1 MSGVGKTTI
10 INELSKTSLFLYP
23 KMYTTRPVR
32 ERIKDG
38 KIHVTEEDYKNIPS
52 KVVEFCYNQYKYAIT
67 DKEVQ
72 RANIFDLAP
81 SGFRSLQENYTGSK
95 RIVLIYIWID
105 ERERI
110 NRMKKRE
117 ENEQNILSRL
127 AKYSIFF
134 RELSLGKTLLV
145 LVTFRYWRFSP
156 SIIFVVYMIR
166 RTSSGNWKKALTS
179 FQLLTA

>member
-10 INELSKTSLFLYP
+10 INELSKTGLFVYP

-32 ERIKDG
+32 ERINDG
-38 KIHVTEEDYKNIPS
+38 KIHVTEEDYKNISS

-67 DKEVQ
+67 DQEVQ

-117 ENEQNILSRL
+117 ENAQNILSRL
-127 AKYSIFF
+127 EYEKSEYNNIEEIVDYSIINDNLKDCI
-134 RELSLGKTLLV
+134 EKIME
-145 LVTFRYWRFSP
+145 
-156 SIIFVVYMIR
+156 IIKLNE
-166 RTSSGNWKKALTS
+166 GL
-179 FQLLTA
+179 

>member
-1 MSGVGKTTI
+1 MKNIYVLTGMSGVGKTTI
-10 INELSKTSLFLYP
+10 INELSKTGLFIYP

-38 KIHVTEEDYKNIPS
+38 KIHVTEEDYKNISS

-81 SGFRSLQENYTGSK
+81 SGFRSLQENYNGPK
-95 RIVLIYIWID
+95 KIVIIYIWID
-105 ERERI
+105 EKERI

-127 AKYSIFF
+127 EYEKSEYNNIEEIVDYSIIND
-134 RELSLGKTLLV
+134 SLTDCVDKIME
-145 LVTFRYWRFSP
+145 
-156 SIIFVVYMIR
+156 IIKL
-166 RTSSGNWKKALTS
+166 NEN
-179 FQLLTA
+179 